1 MPKSGSDKCPRR
13 VIDSSAVNVT
23 ILKINCPDA
32 VGLLARIT
40 GFIAAS
46 GGNLLDVS
54 QYTDP
59 VAKWFFARLAF
70 EGGQAAECP
79 EPFRDELAGVAAG
92 MQAEWTLRPAERP
105 VRTAI
110 LVSKQDH
117 CLADLLWRWRSGELN
132 VSLAGVFSNHETC
145 RALVERE
152 SLGFEKLDFAG
163 DKAAAFVALAE
174 RLRALD
180 VELVVLARFMQIL
193 PDWFCQEFCGRAINI
208 HHSFL
213 PAFIGANPYRR
224 AFERGVKL
232 IGATCHYATADLD
245 DGPIIEQEVARVEH
259 YHEPDDLVRLGRDCE
274 KLALARGVRFHVED
288 RVLVHGTRAIVFR
301 D

>member
-1 MPKSGSDKCPRR
+1 MYL
-13 VIDSSAVNVT
+13 
-23 ILKINCPDA
+23 LKLNCPDA

-59 VAKWFFARLAF
+59 VSRWFFTRLAF
-70 EGGQAAECP
+70 TGGMVEGDFARFEQDTRA
-79 EPFRDELAGVAAG
+79 LADS
-92 MQAEWTLRPAERP
+92 MNAEWTLRHSDRP
-105 VRTAI
+105 VRTVI

-117 CLADLLWRWRSGELN
+117 CLVDLLWRWRSRELN
-132 VSLAGVFSNHETC
+132 IDLPIVLSNHDDA
-145 RALVERE
+145 RPLVERE
-152 SLGFEKLDFAG
+152 GICFEKMDFSS
-163 DKAAAFVALAE
+163 DKPAAFQQLAS
-174 RLRALD
+174 RLRAEGA
-180 VELVVLARFMQIL
+180 ELVILARFMQIL
-193 PDWFCQEFCGRAINI
+193 PDALCREFAGKVINI

-213 PAFIGANPYRR
+213 PAFVGANPYRR

-245 DGPIIEQEVARVEH
+245 QGPIIEQEVSRVEH
-259 YHEPDDLVRLGRDCE
+259 YHEPDDLIRLGRDCE
-274 KLALARGVRFHVED
+274 RLALARGVRFHVED
-288 RVLVHGTRAIVFR
+288 RVLVHGSRAIVFR

>member
-1 MPKSGSDKCPRR
+1 MHL
-13 VIDSSAVNVT
+13 
-23 ILKINCPDA
+23 LKLNCPDA

-59 VAKWFFARLAF
+59 VSRWFFTRLAF
-70 EGGQAAECP
+70 TGGMVEDDFARFEQDTRA
-79 EPFRDELAGVAAG
+79 LADS
-92 MQAEWTLRPAERP
+92 MNAEWTLRHSDRP
-105 VRTAI
+105 VRTVI

-117 CLADLLWRWRSGELN
+117 CLVDLLWRWRSRELN
-132 VSLAGVFSNHETC
+132 IDLPLVLSNHDDA
-145 RALVERE
+145 RPLVERE
-152 SLGFEKLDFAG
+152 GICFEKIDFST
-163 DKAAAFVALAE
+163 DKVAAFEQLASL
-174 RLRALD
+174 LRAEGA
-180 VELVVLARFMQIL
+180 ELVILARFMQIL
-193 PDWFCQEFCGRAINI
+193 PEALCHEFAGKVINI

-213 PAFIGANPYRR
+213 PAFVGANPYRR

-232 IGATCHYATADLD
+232 IGATCHYATEDLD
-245 DGPIIEQEVARVEH
+245 QGPIIEQEVSRVEH
-259 YHEPDDLVRLGRDCE
+259 YHEPDDLIRLGRDCE
-274 KLALARGVRFHVED
+274 RLALARGVRFHVED

>member
-1 MPKSGSDKCPRR
+1 MHL
-13 VIDSSAVNVT
+13 
-23 ILKINCPDA
+23 LKLNCPDA

-59 VAKWFFARLAF
+59 VSRWFFTRLAF
-70 EGGQAAECP
+70 TGGLVEDDFARFEQDTRA
-79 EPFRDELAGVAAG
+79 LADS
-92 MQAEWTLRPAERP
+92 MNAEWTLRHSERP
-105 VRTAI
+105 VRTVI

-117 CLADLLWRWRSGELN
+117 CLVDLLWRWRSRELN
-132 VSLAGVFSNHETC
+132 IEVPLVLSNHEDA
-145 RALVERE
+145 RPLVERE
-152 SLGFEKLDFAG
+152 GIRFEKIDFST
-163 DKAAAFVALAE
+163 DKVAAFEQLAA
-174 RLRALD
+174 RLRTEGA
-180 VELVVLARFMQIL
+180 ELVILARFMQIL
-193 PDWFCQEFCGRAINI
+193 PEALCREFSGKVINI

-213 PAFIGANPYRR
+213 PAFVGANPYRR

-232 IGATCHYATADLD
+232 IGATCHYATEDLD
-245 DGPIIEQEVARVEH
+245 QGPIIEQEVSRVEH
-259 YHEPDDLVRLGRDCE
+259 YHEPDDLIRLGRDCE
-274 KLALARGVRFHVED
+274 RLALARGVRFHVED